1 MVGEIINRKYKI
13 ERLLGKGASGEVYL
27 CRNIEL
33 GNLWAVKY
41 IPKSS
46 SKQEFSTEIN
56 ILRKLNH
63 ISLPKIADVIE
74 DDSGIYI
81 VESYIEGI
89 PLNKLL
95 ETEGTISEER
105 VVSLAKQLCEVLL
118 YLHNFKPFP
127 IIYRDLKPHNII
139 ITRDNRPVIIDFG
152 ISREYKGSNRKD
164 TVIAGTPHYAA
175 PEQLTAEGISDVRA
189 DIYSLGVTMHHLLT
203 GVLPKYD
210 DTSLLQYNPYISRN
224 MDYIVRKCIRKDLK
238 DRYQTVDQLFSDLK
252 NINRVKVLDTKLRR
266 TNRILITS
274 MLILSIIS
282 LSTVYL
288 GISAVINENASL
300 LLLSPQILSLSV
312 NQTGIFKVEKEY
324 PDGSKEEI
332 KPSDIKWNN
341 LVSEVAKINND
352 EIQPLKEGKTEFD
365 GSYNGKPIKLTV
377 LVNTPQDETNN
388 VDINLKYLKDTKV
401 DPYAGSGQHGD
412 LIDGAVNSSVIS
424 YPTGIAFDRSNNVIY
439 FTDSGK
445 LRTIRNGKV
454 ETLDMR
460 LDSHKDIDLVKI
472 SSSGNI
478 YFSIV
483 PYLNDKEQYVS
494 EIYVLKDNKPEPIYR
509 STLSTHNIVDFAF
522 DTSENL
528 YVLQPDKIGTNP
540 VTNLTV
546 VERLSNKTETREIS
560 GSIESIAIDENNNIF
575 ISSSSSSTVLKY
587 DETDGIFKNFAG
599 KSKDKN
605 LIDGAQCSFYSPGK
619 ILAYGN
625 YIYVLDSNV
634 LRRIVIE
641 SGKAVDVESIAG
653 KVGKNSQNLTSSIG
667 YNAWFAKPCDLTI
680 DGDGNILLTDCDNSI
695 IWKVEL

>member
-1 MVGEIINRKYKI
+1 MIGEIINQKYKI

-33 GNLWAVKY
+33 GNLWAVKF
-41 IPKSS
+41 IPKNC
-46 SKQEFSTEIN
+46 SKHEFATEIN

-95 ETEGTISEER
+95 ETQGTISEER
-105 VVSLAKQLCEVLL
+105 VVSLAKQLCEVLI

-152 ISREYKGSNRKD
+152 ISREYKGNSRKD
-164 TVIAGTPHYAA
+164 TVVAGTPHYAA

-210 DTSLLQYNPYISRN
+210 DSSLLQYNPGISKN

-238 DRYQTVDQLFSDLK
+238 DRYQTVDQLFTDLK

-266 TNRILITS
+266 TNRILIAS
-274 MLILSIIS
+274 MLIMSTIS

-288 GISAVINENASL
+288 GISALINENASL

-312 NQTGIFKVEKEY
+312 NQTGVFKVVKEY
-324 PDGSKEEI
+324 PDGSKEEL
-332 KPSDIKWNN
+332 KASDIKWNG
-341 LVSEVAKINND
+341 VTSEVARINND

-377 LVNTPQDETNN
+377 LVSKPQDETNN
-388 VDINLKYLKDTKV
+388 VNINLKYLKEAKV
-401 DPYAGSGQHGD
+401 VPYAGIGQHAD
-412 LIDGAVNSSVIS
+412 ISDGNMTSAVIS
-424 YPTGIAFDRSNNVIY
+424 YPTSMAFNNLNGNTY
-439 FTDSGK
+439 FSDSGK
-445 LRTIRNGKV
+445 LRIIRDGTV
-454 ETLDMR
+454 ETIDIGLD
-460 LDSHKDIDLVKI
+460 DHKDIDLVKT
-472 SSSGNI
+472 SATGNI

-494 EIYVLKDNKPEPIYR
+494 EIYILKDNKPVPIYQ
-509 STLSTHNIVDFAF
+509 STKSTHNIVDFAF
-522 DTSENL
+522 DSSENM
-528 YVLQPDKIGTNP
+528 YILQPEKIGTNP
-540 VTNLTV
+540 VTNFTF
-546 VERLSNKTETREIS
+546 VERLSGKTNTREIS
-560 GSIESIAIDENNNIF
+560 GSIESITIDKNDNIF
-575 ISSSSSSTVLKY
+575 ISSSSSGTVLKF
-587 DETDGIFKNFAG
+587 DETEEVFKNFAG
-599 KSKDKN
+599 IQKDKN
-605 LIDGAQCSFYSPGK
+605 LIDGPQCSFFSPRK

-625 YIYVLDSNV
+625 YIYVIDSNI
-634 LRRIVIE
+634 LRRIVLE
-641 SGKAVDVESIAG
+641 NGKCVDVETLAG
-653 KVGKNSQNLTSSIG
+653 KVGKDQPNLTSSLG
-667 YNAWFAKPCDLTI
+667 YNAWFAKPSDLAI
-680 DGDGNILLTDCDNSI
+680 DADGNILLTDSDNSI
-695 IWKVEL
+695 IWKIGF